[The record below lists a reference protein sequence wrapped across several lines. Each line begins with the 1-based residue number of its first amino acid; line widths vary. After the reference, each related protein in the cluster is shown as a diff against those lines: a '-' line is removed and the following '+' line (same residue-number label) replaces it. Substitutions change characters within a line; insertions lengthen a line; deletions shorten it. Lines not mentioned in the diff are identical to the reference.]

1 MAHKYLRM
9 YTFFL
14 YSTCIWHI
22 LLNQCSI
29 CFWVY
34 PREDAA
40 KKHGFKP
47 NHWNW
52 LVWHVICPATL
63 RIHIFL
69 NAFVWLHHFWRT
81 RNVVTCH
88 CISPLPRK
96 VMIFCVIQL
105 VLMGTPFCAPL
116 PTCSWLIAGWSW
128 LRTSWSTGRT
138 SPAAPVTSEF
148 CGFWGATS
156 GLGHRVP
163 PWWVYPPVS
172 SAPWL
177 FDDVPSYKGYIYS
190 IYTLPFRSSC
200 SISNHFGPCGF
211 LWKEDIPNSYPLIST
226 KPY

>member
-1 MAHKYLRM
+1 MAHFIESMFYM
-9 YTFFL
+9 
-14 YSTCIWHI
+14 
-22 LLNQCSI
+22 
-29 CFWVY
+29 FWVY
-34 PREDAA
+34 PRENAA
-40 KKHGFKP
+40 KKHGFKT

-52 LVWHVICPATL
+52 LVWRVICPATL

-88 CISPLPRK
+88 CISPVPR
-96 VMIFCVIQL
+96 VRSWFSVSSNWSW
-105 VLMGTPFCAPL
+105 GPL
-116 PTCSWLIAGWSW
+116 FVRHFPLGSAIAGWSW
-128 LRTSWSTGRT
+128 LRTSWSMGRT

-148 CGFWGATS
+148 CAFWGATS

-177 FDDVPSYKGYIYS
+177 FDDVPSYTGYIYS

-200 SISNHFGPCGF
+200 SISNHFLVGGLEHF
-211 LWKEDIPNSYPLIST
+211 LFSIIYEIILPID
-226 KPY
+226 